1 MRFIIIAIL
10 LLGAGGGGIWYYK
23 AAAAEKARLEK
34 LAQEQKE
41 KEAQEQARI
50 AAEQARL
57 RDPAV
62 SGEGL
67 PADLKDLLKATD
79 ARWAELQAQ
88 GDPVTGPEA
97 PSIAAKYTRIF
108 AATWNRPDLK
118 TLQDRLLPTLSDL
131 GKNIFLTNTPYAQ
144 DASGVVKMHK
154 VNVGEKLDDIGRQY
168 GLSREHINMMRG
180 RDVKDAKYDR
190 GDLMKV
196 IDALKNHGFFL
207 HIDKSDFTMDVIIAG
222 IFCKRYSIGHGKA
235 ETPTPVGKTKIV
247 SREKEMRWTD
257 PKTKKVYKYGEEGH
271 ILGPVWMAFDPVIG
285 RPGLGIHGFT
295 GEGQVTGALVSNGC
309 IRMNTNEAIELY
321 NILVPAHKGN
331 DGKFYVRAPMQ
342 VEIVE

>member
-1 MRFIIIAIL
+1 MRYIIIAIL
-10 LLGAGGGGIWYYK
+10 LLGAGGGGIWYFK

-34 LAQEQKE
+34 LEKERKE
-41 KEAQEQARI
+41 KEEIERKKI
-50 AAEQARL
+50 EAEQMRL

-97 PSIAAKYTRIF
+97 PSIAAKYTKIF

-118 TLQDRLLPTLSDL
+118 TLQDRLLPTLTDL
-131 GKNIFLTNTPYAQ
+131 GKNIFLINTPYAQ
-144 DASGVVKMHK
+144 DASGVVKMHR
-154 VNVGEKLDDIGRQY
+154 VGKESLDDIGRQY

-180 RDVKDAKYDR
+180 RDVKDGAFNP

-196 IDALKNHGFFL
+196 IDTLKNRGFYI

-247 SREKEMRWTD
+247 AREKEMRWTD

-309 IRMNTNEAIELY
+309 IRMNTPEAIELY

-331 DGKFYVRAPMQ
+331 DGKFYERSTMR
-342 VEIVE
+342 VEIAE